1 MTSPLEATFLQLIL
15 DDGLPE
21 PLTEYRFAQE
31 IGRQWRADFA
41 WPDSMLLVE
50 AEGGIWM
57 RTVTGRS
64 KGHAHPKRFIE
75 DCHKYNWATLLGWR
89 VLRFPP
95 CMVAD
100 GTAVEMLRKALD
112 IGAA

>member
-21 PLTEYRFAQE
+21 PLREYRFAQE

-41 WPDSMLLVE
+41 WPDSMVLAE
-50 AEGGIWM
+50 AEGGVW
-57 RTVTGRS
+57 TKGRHVR
-64 KGHAHPKRFIE
+64 GQGFID
-75 DCHKYNWATLLGWR
+75 DCEKYNTAALLGWT

-95 CMVAD
+95 VMIAD
-100 GTAVEMLRKALD
+100 GTAVKMIRKALD
-112 IGAA
+112 VAGH

>member
-1 MTSPLEATFLQLIL
+1 MVSPLEATLLQLIL
-15 DDGLPE
+15 DGGLPE

-50 AEGGIWM
+50 AEGGIW
-57 RTVTGRS
+57 TKGRHVR
-64 KGHAHPKRFIE
+64 GGGFEADAE
-75 DCHKYNWATLLGWR
+75 KYNTATLLGWR
-89 VLRFPP
+89 VLRFTPS
-95 CMVAD
+95 MIAK
-100 GTAVEMLRKALD
+100 GTAVKMIRKALD